1 MNNEHG
7 VFVTL
12 GASNHTMNSRAE
24 NDYYATDPRAV
35 ELLLEKEEFS
45 NNIWE
50 CACGEGH
57 ISKVLKQNGYEVL
70 STDLIDRGYGTGGVD
85 FLASV
90 RVFDGDIITN
100 PPYKYA
106 IEFVKRALNSITNGH
121 KVAMLLRLSFLEGKS
136 RRTLFDQYPPKKV
149 YVSSNRILCA
159 KNGDFENSDSSAIAY
174 AWFVWEKGF
183 SGTPILKWFN

>member
-12 GASNHTMNSRAE
+12 GASNHTVNPRAE
-24 NDYYATDPRAV
+24 HDYYATDPRAV
-35 ELLLEKEEFS
+35 RLLLEMETFS
-45 NNIWE
+45 DKIWE

-57 ISKVLKQNGYEVL
+57 ISKVLEQNGYEVL

-85 FLASV
+85 FLTSDYI
-90 RVFDGDIITN
+90 FDGDIITH

-106 IEFVKRALNSITNGH
+106 IEFVKHALNSISEGH

-136 RRTLFDQYPPKKV
+136 RRVLFNQYPPKKV

-174 AWFVWEKGF
+174 AWFIWEKGF
-183 SGTPILKWFN
+183 RGTPTLKWFN

>member
-57 ISKVLKQNGYEVL
+57 ISKALKQNGYEVL
-70 STDLIDRGYGTGGVD
+70 STDLIDRGYGTGG
-85 FLASV
+85 
-90 RVFDGDIITN
+90 G
-100 PPYKYA
+100 
-106 IEFVKRALNSITNGH
+106 
-121 KVAMLLRLSFLEGKS
+121 
-136 RRTLFDQYPPKKV
+136 
-149 YVSSNRILCA
+149 
-159 KNGDFENSDSSAIAY
+159 
-174 AWFVWEKGF
+174 GF
-183 SGTPILKWFN
+183 PRFRSYL

>member
-57 ISKVLKQNGYEVL
+57 ISKVLEQNGYEVL
-70 STDLIDRGYGTGGVD
+70 STDLIDRGYGTGGGG
-85 FLASV
+85 L
-90 RVFDGDIITN
+90 
-100 PPYKYA
+100 P
-106 IEFVKRALNSITNGH
+106 H
-121 KVAMLLRLSFLEGKS
+121 
-136 RRTLFDQYPPKKV
+136 
-149 YVSSNRILCA
+149 LC
-159 KNGDFENSDSSAIAY
+159 SC
-174 AWFVWEKGF
+174 
-183 SGTPILKWFN
+183 L